1 MSKTKKAFSIFE
13 QSVYAHLADLPYT
26 TTTELTRFRGFPSE
40 QQVYRALK
48 SLERAGYVLSVKHF
62 PATSNIPRIHKTRY
76 FIGAQGITDFAG
88 IFNTT
93 PDVILNHFP
102 CSSDWQRTLLRRL
115 DSVAMIY
122 DLCLKI
128 LDVRPV
134 AMPLTIRFPRDSDFD
149 GMVVGGDG
157 LCVGF
162 MRMGNTMNR
171 REFGKRFWAIKDGRG
186 TDNWQ
191 RRGPPLTLV
200 LVPTT
205 YAKRWLG
212 EDIDKRR
219 VADKVPCAI
228 ATEYEALN
236 LEVDATTW
244 VKLDPQVSG
253 QSFKSLIE
261 DLQIDSTY
269 KLIYHNEFK
278 RVYPPRALSK
288 VKAYDLRATHKKILT
303 CLADWPMMK
312 RVEINRMLTGKESK
326 ELAKNVKDAI
336 AYLRASGFI
345 QYDKG
350 TKNLIVADHGL
361 RYLSQRDRIRLGAL
375 RKNWGPD
382 SESIDKLR
390 KERSHTE
397 GINEVVSRIHT
408 QHPGRIEALPDH
420 ESTRRYS
427 IGRRQW
433 RQVRPDAALLLRL
446 GGDTQTV
453 HLEYETRGSR
463 GGKPLFTKVHVWMM
477 YYIFKGRQF
486 AGTVTTQENPLDLLD
501 EVTVFI
507 VPTDG
512 MRQRI
517 MQIGQGMLKKA
528 RWTPENSAM
537 IPIAVTTF
545 REYEEAKSILTE
557 KIWFR
562 IDDYHLRPTN
572 PILSERQ
579 RASPSKS
586 RRR

>member
-1 MSKTKKAFSIFE
+1 MPKTKKAFSIFE

-40 QQVYRALK
+40 KQVYKALTA
-48 SLERAGYVLSVKHF
+48 LEKAGYVISVKHF

-88 IFNTT
+88 IFNTI

-122 DLCLKI
+122 ELCLKI
-128 LDVRPV
+128 LDVRPA

-191 RRGPPLTLV
+191 RRGPPLTFV

-236 LEVDATTW
+236 MEVDATTW

-312 RVEINRMLTGKESK
+312 RVEIDRMLTGKESK

-336 AYLRASGFI
+336 AYLRANGFI

-375 RKNWGPD
+375 RKDWGPD

-537 IPIAVTTF
+537 VPIAVTTF